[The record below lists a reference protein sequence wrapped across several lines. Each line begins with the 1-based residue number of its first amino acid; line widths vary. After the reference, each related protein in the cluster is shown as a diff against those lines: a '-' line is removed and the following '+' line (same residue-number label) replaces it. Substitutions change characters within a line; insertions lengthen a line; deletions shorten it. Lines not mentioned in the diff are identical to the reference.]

1 MAIQGATDAFGVRSL
16 LEFLAA
22 TSRTGRLVVHAG
34 TSVGLVAV
42 REGNIVAGGVAAGA
56 IPPNIQAA
64 PSAPAMADVLFDL
77 AASGPGRF
85 AFHEGGVGG
94 TATGFAINEVLR
106 ALDVKLGERPVV
118 DDLVARPD
126 RVVVLEHEVSFRK
139 LRIDEEQWQLVV
151 AIGSGATLSQLAVRL
166 GVGTYSIGRRLVDLV
181 HIGLVRIEGWTPPE
195 LAEHPAAIEPAT
207 VDEPTAAIEPLAT
220 AVPTSAVEPP
230 TSVVPPP
237 PTPMLP
243 PPGGEPFA
251 LPDPSASLPSP
262 LGEAS

>member
-1 MAIQGATDAFGVRSL
+1 
-16 LEFLAA
+16 LAA

-42 REGNIVAGGVAAGA
+42 REGNIVAGGVASGA

-64 PSAPAMADVLFDL
+64 PSSAAMADVLFDL

-94 TATGFAINEVLR
+94 TATGFAINDVLR

-118 DDLVARPD
+118 DDLVSRPD

-139 LRIDEEQWQLVV
+139 LRIDEGQWQMLVAV
-151 AIGSGATLSQLAVRL
+151 GSGATLSQLAVRL

-181 HIGLVRIEGWTPPE
+181 QIGLIRVEGWTPPVVGE
-195 LAEHPAAIEPAT
+195 QPAAVGQT
-207 VDEPTAAIEPLAT
+207 SVDEAPTAAIEPPASL
-220 AVPTSAVEPP
+220 
-230 TSVVPPP
+230 VPPP
-237 PTPMLP
+237 PTSMLP
-243 PPGGEPFA
+243 PPAGAPMA
-251 LPDPSASLPSP
+251 LPDAIESLPSP

>member
-42 REGNIVAGGVAAGA
+42 REGNIVAGGVAAGP

-64 PSAPAMADVLFDL
+64 PSSAAMADVLFDL

-94 TATGFAINEVLR
+94 TATGFAINDVLW

-118 DDLVARPD
+118 DDLVSRPD

-139 LRIDEEQWQLVV
+139 LRIDEEQWQMLVAV
-151 AIGSGATLSQLAVRL
+151 GSGATLSQLAVRL

-181 HIGLVRIEGWTPPE
+181 HIGLIRIEGWTPPAV
-195 LAEHPAAIEPAT
+195 AEPSAPGAAEST
-207 VDEPTAAIEPLAT
+207 VVDDEPTAAIA
-220 AVPTSAVEPP
+220 PP
-230 TSVVPPP
+230 AGVVPPP
-237 PTPMLP
+237 PTSMLP
-243 PPGGEPFA
+243 PPAGAPLA
-251 LPDPSASLPSP
+251 LPDADASLPSP